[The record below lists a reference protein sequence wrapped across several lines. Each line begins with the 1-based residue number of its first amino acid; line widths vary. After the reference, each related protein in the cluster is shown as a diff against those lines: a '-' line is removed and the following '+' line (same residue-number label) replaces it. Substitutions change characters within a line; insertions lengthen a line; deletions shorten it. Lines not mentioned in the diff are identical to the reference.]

1 MTNVDLDPQVIPD
14 FLLDLMPRQG
24 EPHSQ
29 SDNDNDGVE
38 HVLEGHRN
46 EFLTSLAGNMRRNGL
61 NRNGIEEG
69 LLAANQAL
77 CSPALSSDE
86 VVKISNSVS
95 GYLIGNSSNTANL
108 PPSLEKPSSEVRLE
122 RVNAGQLKEDSAGL
136 DTTSIRKLSFLG
148 DMEVSPIIA
157 GFSHLLSGY
166 PKCGKTELL
175 VRLVEDWT
183 NQGLRVCYF
192 TEEQRVI
199 WQYRLHQFASDFGNL
214 ELVFAVA
221 KSPRSMVST
230 IESGQQDIVIIDTCK
245 LLQISNENDTSLVN
259 IAMTPFIAACGNSG
273 NTLIFLHHMREAA
286 GDYGSQTAGSHAFLA
301 AVDRVIEIHRD
312 PAENRRRI
320 KGWGRLLPNS
330 NVVYELRDDGT
341 MSVLGDPKQVE
352 LQPVRDEV
360 VRLAP
365 LEWTTTK
372 DYKQLLP
379 APRPGDDQILK
390 ALNMEA
396 ENGTIEREPPWSEGS
411 KRGKTY
417 RWRTGM

>member
-1 MTNVDLDPQVIPD
+1 
-14 FLLDLMPRQG
+14 
-24 EPHSQ
+24 
-29 SDNDNDGVE
+29 
-38 HVLEGHRN
+38 
-46 EFLTSLAGNMRRNGL
+46 
-61 NRNGIEEG
+61 
-69 LLAANQAL
+69 
-77 CSPALSSDE
+77 
-86 VVKISNSVS
+86 
-95 GYLIGNSSNTANL
+95 
-108 PPSLEKPSSEVRLE
+108 LE

-157 GFSHLLSGY
+157 GFSHLISGY

-192 TEEQRVI
+192 TEEHRGI
-199 WQYRLHQFASDFGNL
+199 WEYRLQQFASDFGNL

-245 LLQISNENDTSLVN
+245 LLQIPNENDTSLVN

-286 GDYGSQTAGSHAFLA
+286 GDYGTQTAGSHAFLA

-341 MSVLGDPKQVE
+341 MVVLGDPQQVE
-352 LQPVRDEV
+352 LQPVRDAV
-360 VRLAP
+360 VRHAP

-372 DYKQLLP
+372 DYKELLP
-379 APRPGDDQILK
+379 APRPSEDQMLK
-390 ALNMEA
+390 ALNLEA
-396 ENGTIEREPPWSEGS
+396 ENGTIERDPPWSEGS